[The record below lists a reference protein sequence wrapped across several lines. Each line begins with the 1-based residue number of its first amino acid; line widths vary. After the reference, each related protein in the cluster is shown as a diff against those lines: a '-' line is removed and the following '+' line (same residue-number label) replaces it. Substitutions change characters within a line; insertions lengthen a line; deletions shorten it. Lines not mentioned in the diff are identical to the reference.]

1 MGVAV
6 GLGVLLRE
14 VLLEELWLGVG
25 PGLLD
30 TEGLAPRLKVLAGV
44 ELTEALRLPV
54 LEGVEA
60 PVPVPDA
67 VTLLVGVPVPVALA
81 VVLGVSGTLPEEEGE
96 APGLRLP
103 VGEELTELLRVTVE
117 EGVAAGLPVPV

>member
-60 PVPVPDA
+60 PVPVP
-67 VTLLVGVPVPVALA
+67 VALA
-81 VVLGVSGTLPEEEGE
+81 VVLALAGALPVSEGE